1 MEGTDAGTRPEQRG
15 STYRRARDEHELA
28 ADQGLDATSGRG
40 CPLRFAKTQGE
51 HEDDEPCCPDDAEGD
66 PEARHLR
73 QAPYKLRP
81 KQEAPVA
88 NVVTTETADPAL
100 SGTIS
105 PATEKAK
112 GATAA
117 SARGPRAGTRPQRA
131 RARRGEREQ
140 HPFANLS
147 FERVFTSNVY
157 GLLREPERA
166 SFLSEVRRV
175 GRELVL
181 GEPTLRFSPNG
192 RPEGFEERVL
202 SDGSRHE
209 IYRRYFDAEGLAKEL
224 GGQILFA
231 GEWFSVVVARA

>member
-1 MEGTDAGTRPEQRG
+1 MVGDALKLP
-15 STYRRARDEHELA
+15 
-28 ADQGLDATSGRG
+28 
-40 CPLRFAKTQGE
+40 F
-51 HEDDEPCCPDDAEGD
+51 ED
-66 PEARHLR
+66 
-73 QAPYKLRP
+73 
-81 KQEAPVA
+81 
-88 NVVTTETADPAL
+88 
-100 SGTIS
+100 
-105 PATEKAK
+105 
-112 GATAA
+112 
-117 SARGPRAGTRPQRA
+117 
-131 RARRGEREQ
+131 
-140 HPFANLS
+140 LS

-181 GEPTLRFSPNG
+181 GEPTLRFSPDG

>member
-1 MEGTDAGTRPEQRG
+1 MSGGVWKP
-15 STYRRARDEHELA
+15 RRANA
-28 ADQGLDATSGRG
+28 AKKTSGV
-40 CPLRFAKTQGE
+40 
-51 HEDDEPCCPDDAEGD
+51 D
-66 PEARHLR
+66 
-73 QAPYKLRP
+73 PYKHMKAYYDRRAPEYDRSIPGVGEAAEHLEVAAERSALLR
-81 KQEAPVA
+81 
-88 NVVTTETADPAL
+88 AL
-100 SGTIS
+100 SGMP
-105 PATEKAK
+105 PAMTLDVGCGTGFLTRYLPGEITGLDQSEAMIEIARRRVP
-112 GATAA
+112 GATFVVGDAL
-117 SARGPRAGTRPQRA
+117 
-131 RARRGEREQ
+131 EL
-140 HPFANLS
+140 PFANLS

-181 GEPTLRFSPNG
+181 GEPTLRFSPDG